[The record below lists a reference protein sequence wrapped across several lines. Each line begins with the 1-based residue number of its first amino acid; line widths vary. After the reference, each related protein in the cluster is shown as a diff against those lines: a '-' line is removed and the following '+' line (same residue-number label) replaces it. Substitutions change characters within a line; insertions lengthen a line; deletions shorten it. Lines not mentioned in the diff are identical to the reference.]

1 MKVGVEG
8 TEDQGGSQGHPVET
22 SRQRHPVGTCGG
34 LSPQRGV
41 GRVSVQLYRW
51 WLKLGQNSERLNI
64 PQEKMESAQKY
75 KIRLWKEKC
84 F

>member
-41 GRVSVQLYRW
+41 RRVSVQVVVEAW
-51 WLKLGQNSERLNI
+51 TELGTI
-64 PQEKMESAQKY
+64 KY
-75 KIRLWKEKC
+75 PTRENGEPTKI
-84 F
+84 